1 MKFKKIKLFLLI
13 FFLCSNLNAIENKI
27 LIKINNEIITTLDIY
42 DELKYLKALN
52 PKIQELDDQTSLEV
66 SKNSVIRE
74 KIKEIGILRERQN
87 IEGKDELLEK
97 QIENIY
103 LNIGLKS
110 IEEFKDY
117 LNNSGLTINFVKKK
131 INIEMAWNDLIVSKF
146 RSKVIIDRKK
156 IKNEINNRKLS
167 TIKEF
172 LISEIFFNIEENS
185 LLDEKVKSIEND
197 IVQKG
202 FKNAAIVHSKSNS
215 ANNGGDIGWV
225 SENSVNKEI
234 KLKLNN
240 LKIGQ
245 HTKPIIL
252 PGGFVILKIEDIKES
267 DLKINFDEEVK
278 KLIRYKTTQQYD
290 QFSNIYFKRVEK
302 DLIIN
307 EL

>member
-1 MKFKKIKLFLLI
+1 M
-13 FFLCSNLNAIENKI
+13 NAIENKI

-225 SENSVNKEI
+225 SENSVNKEVR
-234 KLKLNN
+234 LKLNN

-245 HTKPIIL
+245 HTKPIII

>member
-1 MKFKKIKLFLLI
+1 MI

-52 PKIQELDDQTSLEV
+52 PKIQELDDQTSLTV

-74 KIKEIGILRERQN
+74 KIKEIGILKERQN
-87 IEGKDELLEK
+87 IKSKDVLLDK
-97 QIENIY
+97 QMENLY

-117 LNNSGLTINFVKKK
+117 LNNSGLTLNFVKKK
-131 INIEMAWNDLIVSKF
+131 INIEMAWYDLIVSKF